1 MKGKIDMKNTIKNI
15 ILILTILLI
24 LLIAII
30 VILYKKQ
37 PKIVEE
43 TGSESTSP
51 EELELNSFVDEC
63 NVTNEYFIVKDIVEQ
78 YYKYSKQLEV
88 KEDDLD
94 IYKLPLSDEELD
106 QYIKKEIEDK
116 EKFAK
121 ETIYNILGKKYIEEF
136 NIKDT
141 DIIEKFKI
149 DSDVKCIIK
158 ELYKFENTEE
168 TSIYFVK
175 GVIINLDNSKTSDIN
190 LEINMN
196 LSKQVYS
203 IYPEEYVKKHG
214 YDKIQVGDKIQ
225 DDFETIES
233 NGYNSFEYKHISDLE
248 ENVISKELFEKYQ
261 YSLQYDLNYAYDTL
275 SNEYKEKKY
284 GNIENYKKYV
294 QSNYKDLIKCK
305 IDKYQVVNNDGNK
318 QYVCLDNYGNYYI
331 FSPKNMCNY
340 NLELDTYTIE
350 SDEFKN
356 KYDSSTDKQKAGMN
370 VEKIFE
376 ALNTKDYEYIYNHLA
391 ETFKNN
397 NYPNLNSFKE
407 YLVKNTYTFTG
418 KEYQEYNISGQLHI
432 FKIKISDKENE
443 SQSKNMT
450 VIVNL
455 KENRDFEFSF
465 NIE

>member
-248 ENVISKELFEKYQ
+248 
-261 YSLQYDLNYAYDTL
+261 
-275 SNEYKEKKY
+275 
-284 GNIENYKKYV
+284 
-294 QSNYKDLIKCK
+294 
-305 IDKYQVVNNDGNK
+305 
-318 QYVCLDNYGNYYI
+318 
-331 FSPKNMCNY
+331 
-340 NLELDTYTIE
+340 
-350 SDEFKN
+350 
-356 KYDSSTDKQKAGMN
+356 
-370 VEKIFE
+370 
-376 ALNTKDYEYIYNHLA
+376 
-391 ETFKNN
+391 
-397 NYPNLNSFKE
+397 
-407 YLVKNTYTFTG
+407 
-418 KEYQEYNISGQLHI
+418 
-432 FKIKISDKENE
+432 
-443 SQSKNMT
+443 
-450 VIVNL
+450 
-455 KENRDFEFSF
+455 
-465 NIE
+465 

>member
-24 LLIAII
+24 LLITII
-30 VILYKKQ
+30 VVLYKIQ
-37 PKIVEE
+37 PKIIEE

-136 NIKDT
+136 SIKDT
-141 DIIEKFKI
+141 DIIQKFKI

-196 LSKQVYS
+196 LSKQV
-203 IYPEEYVKKHG
+203 
-214 YDKIQVGDKIQ
+214 
-225 DDFETIES
+225 F
-233 NGYNSFEYKHISDLE
+233 F
-248 ENVISKELFEKYQ
+248 
-261 YSLQYDLNYAYDTL
+261 
-275 SNEYKEKKY
+275 
-284 GNIENYKKYV
+284 
-294 QSNYKDLIKCK
+294 
-305 IDKYQVVNNDGNK
+305 IDKK
-318 QYVCLDNYGNYYI
+318 C
-331 FSPKNMCNY
+331 
-340 NLELDTYTIE
+340 
-350 SDEFKN
+350 
-356 KYDSSTDKQKAGMN
+356 DSW
-370 VEKIFE
+370 
-376 ALNTKDYEYIYNHLA
+376 
-391 ETFKNN
+391 
-397 NYPNLNSFKE
+397 
-407 YLVKNTYTFTG
+407 
-418 KEYQEYNISGQLHI
+418 
-432 FKIKISDKENE
+432 
-443 SQSKNMT
+443 
-450 VIVNL
+450 
-455 KENRDFEFSF
+455 
-465 NIE
+465 